1 MKLTVDNKQRVATGL
16 QFILEFYKILMGT
29 FLVAF
34 VPQDCGGQVC
44 TIMDNINNTDTLHL
58 SANICNAVTFFFVLH
73 FYYKELQRE
82 NWCITYLD
90 IDEEKPNNHLDDQ
103 IERYPII
110 KKEMSV
116 LNKDYLRATYL
127 ALGSLIINFILSGVS
142 ISRDAIG
149 TNSATS
155 IISFFILVATKLSTA
170 YSVGKKSV
178 HDEHALSAFLK
189 TNKTYNCID
198 EDHEHKVSSSN
209 VVIEELDPTTET
221 TTIESVAVTVVDE
234 NTDSN
239 E

>member
-44 TIMDNINNTDTLHL
+44 TIMDNIHNTDTLHL
-58 SANICNAVTFFFVLH
+58 SANICNTVTFFFVLH
-73 FYYKELQRE
+73 FYYKELRRE

-90 IDEEKPNNHLDDQ
+90 IDEEKPNNNLDHQ

-116 LNKDYLRATYL
+116 LNKDYLRATYV
-127 ALGSLIINFILSGVS
+127 ALGSLIVNFILSGIS

-149 TNSATS
+149 TNSTTS

-178 HDEHALSAFLK
+178 YNEHALSAFLK

-198 EDHEHKVSSSN
+198 DDYEHKVSSSN
-209 VVIEELDPTTET
+209 VQIEELESTTET
-221 TTIESVAVTVVDE
+221 NAIETVAVEVIDE
-234 NTDSN
+234 NTVSI